1 MSINLQQ
8 ANRFLPHILLIGVGI
23 GTANYLMNGG
33 LNWIQWVIQ
42 SLVTSLL
49 IGYTL
54 VVIAANK
61 VELTSYF
68 KHSWQCY
75 LCLLIAFF
83 LTGVVASEVEYIIRA
98 IVFSQAEYTPFGGG
112 RIYGFNGIL
121 ATVMGFSFF
130 QYDVLFQLKNR
141 ATPIGETAEVTIAD
155 KPVAQV
161 EPITKIPV
169 KQGENIRL
177 IPVDEIVYFEAF
189 DNYAFLYNAR
199 GEKKLCDYSLLFL
212 EQRLDNTF
220 ARIHRKYIVNTN
232 YIKEI
237 RPHLNGRYLILFTTE
252 ALDAITSSKSYA
264 AAIRRL
270 IKIE

>member
-61 VELTSYF
+61 AELTSYF

-83 LTGVVASEVEYIIRA
+83 LTGVVASEVEYFIRA
-98 IVFSQAEYTPFGGG
+98 IVFSQDVYTPFGGG
-112 RIYGFNGIL
+112 RIYGFNGII

-130 QYDVLFQLKNR
+130 QYDSLFQPENR
-141 ATPIGETAEVTIAD
+141 IDSASEKEKATTTD
-155 KPVAQV
+155 KVEEKA
-161 EPITKIPV
+161 EPITKIPI

-177 IPVDEIVYFEAF
+177 IPVQEIVYFEAF
-189 DNYAFLYNAR
+189 DNYAFLYDTK

-212 EQRLDNTF
+212 EQRLGSAF
-220 ARIHRKYIVNTN
+220 VRIHRKYIVNTN
-232 YIKEI
+232 HIKEI

-252 ALDAITSSKSYA
+252 ALDSITSSKSYA